1 MVSSSNPT
9 SASSI
14 GDFTLN
20 TGASPVTFT
29 EDSLDGRV
37 GYAGGT
43 IPNESIILLDGTSP
57 KGFTYQGE
65 YYLSGDSPNFPV
77 DLLGDGQYRT
87 KCPIEGVSQGCLV
100 SVDFEMLGE
109 E

>member
-1 MVSSSNPT
+1 MVSSQNPT

-29 EDSLDGRV
+29 EDSLDGRF
-37 GYAGGT
+37 GSN
-43 IPNESIILLDGTSP
+43 PSIILLDGTSP
-57 KGFTYQGE
+57 KGFTYQGY